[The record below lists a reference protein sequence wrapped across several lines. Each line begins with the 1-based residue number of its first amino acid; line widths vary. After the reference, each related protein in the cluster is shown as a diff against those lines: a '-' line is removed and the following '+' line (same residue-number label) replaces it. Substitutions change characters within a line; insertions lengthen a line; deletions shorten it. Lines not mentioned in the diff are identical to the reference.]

1 MYDYE
6 VMVEH
11 PTIALSRTFTYT
23 SSKPVQPGCRVFVPF
38 GPQKLTGLVI
48 KPAQN
53 PDTPR
58 KKIKEILKVLD
69 DQPVLDQEQMDLAA
83 RLAYQTVS
91 PMMAMIHVMLPNAL
105 DARTTKPE
113 FAYEFWVRKAE
124 QTAKSMQTDQIVPIE
139 GQTALMAEASAD
151 GQTSQP
157 AAGSRKK
164 LTPLLEETLQAM
176 PEEMTLKAA
185 KEQFSDYR
193 INSLVKQGFL
203 IKEKRI
209 LNHGTLPRRPL
220 QPWPELNT
228 YQKNALDAIHQA
240 QQQVVLLHGVTG
252 SGKTEVFFHLAKEA
266 LDKGKQV
273 LILVPEIS
281 LTPMME
287 ERIASRFDVDVYA
300 CHSRLS
306 DSEMVSVWK
315 NLEQTGPCIVIGTRK
330 SVFLPLR
337 NLGLIIMDEEHGT
350 SYKQDKAPRYHARD
364 AAMLRAKA
372 HECKLILASATPSLD
387 SYARA
392 MKGVYGLA
400 EIPVRAS
407 GHDARIRLVDLKR
420 AQTYCNYSSD
430 LIQGVTKRLALEQKS
445 MILLNRRGYLPT
457 VRCQACHEFLRCP
470 ECNVPLSYHKGEHAL
485 VCHVCGKRYPM
496 VDTCPYC
503 GSGPLSHTGQGTER
517 LEEESAA
524 LFPTARI
531 VRMDHDTTRTKGA
544 HGRLLAEFAQN
555 GDILMG
561 TQMIAKG
568 LDYHDITLCGIL
580 SIDSILSRPDYLA
593 SERAY
598 QLAEQAA
605 GRSGRGDKPGEVII
619 QTFNPDHF
627 VLQCI
632 LRHAYKAF
640 FRREM
645 SFRHAG
651 NYPPYVYLATVII
664 RHEDPERAYAKA
676 LEVKA
681 GLEKENLEVLGPA
694 EITLRTR
701 QSRYRL
707 IIKSKED
714 GHLIDALW
722 KCALW
727 FEKNASK
734 CRMDIN
740 VHPMNLEE

>member
-83 RLAYQTVS
+83 RMAYQTVS

-139 GQTALMAEASAD
+139 GQPALMAEASAD

-220 QPWPELNT
+220 QPWPELNV
-228 YQKNALDAIHQA
+228 YQKNALEAIHQA

-315 NLEQTGPCIVIGTRK
+315 NLEQAGPCIVIGTRK

-337 NLGLIIMDEEHGT
+337 NLGLIIMDEEHDT

-407 GHDARIRLVDLKR
+407 GQDARIRLVDLKR

-664 RHEDPERAYAKA
+664 RHEDPERVYAKA

-694 EITLRTR
+694 EITLRAR

>member
-83 RLAYQTVS
+83 RMAYQTVS

-139 GQTALMAEASAD
+139 GQPALMAEASAD

-220 QPWPELNT
+220 QPWPELNV
-228 YQKNALDAIHQA
+228 YQKNALEAIHQA

-315 NLEQTGPCIVIGTRK
+315 NLEQAGPCIVIGTRK

-337 NLGLIIMDEEHGT
+337 NLGLIIMDEEHDT

-694 EITLRTR
+694 EITLRAR

>member
-315 NLEQTGPCIVIGTRK
+315 NLEQAGPCIVIGTRK

-337 NLGLIIMDEEHGT
+337 NLGLIIMDEEHDT

-524 LFPTARI
+524 LFPNARI

-694 EITLRTR
+694 EITLRAR

>member
-337 NLGLIIMDEEHGT
+337 NLGLIIMDEEHDT

>member
-53 PDTPR
+53 PDPPR

-83 RLAYQTVS
+83 RMAYQTVS
-91 PMMAMIHVMLPNAL
+91 PMMAMIHVMLPSAL

-157 AAGSRKK
+157 AACSHKK

-315 NLEQTGPCIVIGTRK
+315 NLEQAGPCIVIGTRK

-337 NLGLIIMDEEHGT
+337 NLGLIIMDEEHDT

-364 AAMLRAKA
+364 AAILRAKA

-524 LFPTARI
+524 LFPNARI

-645 SFRHAG
+645 GFRHAG

-694 EITLRTR
+694 EITLRAR

>member
-38 GPQKLTGLVI
+38 GRQKLTGLVI
-48 KPAQN
+48 KPAEN

-58 KKIKEILKVLD
+58 DKIKEILKVLD
-69 DQPVLDQEQMDLAA
+69 GQPVLDAEQMDLAA
-83 RLAYQTVS
+83 KLAYQTVS

-105 DARTTKPE
+105 DARTAKPE
-113 FAYEFWVRKAE
+113 FAYEFWVRKVEQEDQSGQPVLIHGQKADQRVE
-124 QTAKSMQTDQIVPIE
+124 QTQTNPP
-139 GQTALMAEASAD
+139 S
-151 GQTSQP
+151 S
-157 AAGSRKK
+157 SSKKK

-176 PEEMTLKAA
+176 PGEMTLKAA

-209 LNHGTLPRRPL
+209 INHGTLPHRTQ

-228 YQKNALDAIHQA
+228 YQKKALEDIRQA
-240 QQQVVLLHGVTG
+240 KQQVVLLHGVTG
-252 SGKTEVFFHLAKEA
+252 SGKTEVFFHLAKDA
-266 LDKGKQV
+266 LDQGKQV

-315 NLEQTGPCIVIGTRK
+315 NLEQAGPCIVIGTRK

-337 NLGLIIMDEEHGT
+337 NLGLIIMDEEHDT

-364 AAMLRAKA
+364 AALLRAQA
-372 HECKLILASATPSLD
+372 HDCKLLLASATPSLD

-430 LIQGVTKRLALEQKS
+430 LIQGITKRLALEQKS

-524 LFPTARI
+524 LFPNAKI

-555 GDILMG
+555 GNILMG

-593 SERAY
+593 SERTY

-640 FRREM
+640 FKREM

-651 NYPPYVYLATVII
+651 NYPPYVYLATLII

-681 GLEKENLEVLGPA
+681 ALERENLEVLGPA
-694 EITLRTR
+694 EITLRAR

-727 FEKNASK
+727 FEKSASK